1 MREFEIFYK
10 DVEVGE
16 FPSPE
21 TEYMI
26 REPAP
31 GGGFV
36 ESYFKN
42 GLDMLDFIDS
52 NQMLRENDNPFPL
65 VISEVF

>member
-1 MREFEIFYK
+1 MSREFEIFYK
-10 DVEVGE
+10 DVQEGD

-21 TEYMI
+21 AEYMI
-26 REPAP
+26 KEPAP

-42 GLDMLDFIDS
+42 GLDMLDYID
-52 NQMLRENDNPFPL
+52 REKMIREDSEPFPL
-65 VISEVF
+65 SFNC